1 MRRLNIITY
10 PDGTHYSARFTPV
23 GDGRYRLVFNA
34 PHIKVSMLASA
45 QEVERM
51 FLYAVAAFN
60 NGELI
65 KYSKEEVD
73 R

>member
-1 MRRLNIITY
+1 MRQMNIITY
-10 PDGTHYSARFTPV
+10 PDGTHYTAKFEPV
-23 GDGRYRLVFNA
+23 GDGQYRLVFNA
-34 PHIKVSMLASA
+34 PHIKINMLASA

-60 NGELI
+60 NGELQE
-65 KYSKEEVD
+65 YTAEEVN